1 MKTKSLGKLRS
12 ILLTIMIMSLIMTA
26 TFTSSCF
33 LVPVLRQVAG
43 DLAGNSDSTD
53 TSDASGTGAQSEA
66 SGEADAIQALKDIDF
81 EMFADGITSDTL
93 TLHFSVKDPATLNLK
108 VPVISFGDVSKAKA
122 DEIIARF
129 IEYQA
134 ALAKIDYEKLPAQ
147 YHILYDV
154 IEYDLQEGI
163 DYQKYY
169 YYSSP
174 FNSIT
179 GLQTELPLV
188 LSEYT
193 FRNKA
198 DIDQYLLLLAD
209 LDRYYSDLMV
219 FETVRADKGLG
230 VSDVNL
236 QKVIDSCN
244 SFLAD
249 KDNHFLI
256 SSFAERLDTVEGLTD
271 SEKAEYIVQNQTVLD
286 AHVFPAYQILI
297 DGFTGLM
304 GTGVNEGGL
313 CNLPGGKAYYSLLLK
328 SDTSSDAYV
337 NTVSKQ
343 IEKAITDE
351 MDIITSAPTDSAFSD
366 AYANYN
372 FSEGTIQQN
381 LDYCEAA
388 IAVDFPAIM
397 SHNVTLK
404 EVPSALEAFFS
415 PAAYLSCPI
424 DDPTDNV
431 IVTNTA
437 ALAGY
442 QNVLETVAHEGYP
455 GHMYEAIYHAQNI
468 SSYYQRSASFIGY
481 SEGWAEYAA
490 GYILSNADYDQTL
503 VAYINAESQII
514 NILLP
519 SRIDIGVNS
528 ENWSLDDVNNYV
540 SGFGLNQDYADYCYN
555 VAIEIPCYYMP
566 YCVGHLNTENIIAD
580 AKDKL
585 GNSVTL
591 SEINKAY
598 LDIGPAPF
606 QIVGKY
612 MDLYIQNGQE

>member
-1 MKTKSLGKLRS
+1 MKTKSLGTIRS
-12 ILLTIMIMSLIMTA
+12 ILLTIMILSLIMTS

-33 LVPVLRQVAG
+33 LVPVLRQAAG
-43 DLAGNSDSTD
+43 DTSGFSDSTD
-53 TSDASGTGAQSEA
+53 TSGASETDAQTETS
-66 SGEADAIQALKDIDF
+66 ADGDAVQALKDIDF
-81 EMFADGITSDTL
+81 QLFTDGITSDTL
-93 TLHFSVKDPATLNLK
+93 TMHFSVRDPAALDLQEPA
-108 VPVISFGDVSKAKA
+108 VSLGDVSKEKA
-122 DEIIARF
+122 DETIARF
-129 IEYQA
+129 KAYQDD
-134 ALAKIDYEKLPAQ
+134 LAKIDYDKLPEQ
-147 YHILYDV
+147 YHVMFDV
-154 IEYDLQEGI
+154 IEYDLQEAT

-193 FRNKA
+193 LGSKA
-198 DIDQYLLLLAD
+198 DIDEYLLLLSD
-209 LDRYYSDLMV
+209 LDRYYTDLMV
-219 FETVRADKGLG
+219 FETARANEGFG
-230 VSDVNL
+230 ASDVNL

-249 KDNHFLI
+249 KENHFLI
-256 SSFAERLDTVEGLTD
+256 SSFAERLDTVEGITD
-271 SEKAEYIVQNQTVLD
+271 TEKADYIAQNQSILD
-286 AHVFPAYQILI
+286 ADVFPAYQILI
-297 DGFTGLM
+297 DGFSGLM

-328 SDTSSDAYV
+328 SAISSDSSV
-337 NTVSKQ
+337 NTVIKQ
-343 IEKAITDE
+343 IEQAISDE
-351 MDIITSAPTDSAFSD
+351 MDIISSAPTDSDFDD
-366 AYANYN
+366 AYASYN

-381 LDYCEAA
+381 LDYCDSA

-397 SHNVTLK
+397 DHNVTLK

-431 IVTNTA
+431 IITNTT

-468 SSYYQRSASFIGY
+468 ESYYQRSASFIGY

-490 GYILSNADYDQTL
+490 GYILSHSDYDQTL
-503 VAYINAESQII
+503 VSYIAAENQII

-519 SRIDIGVNS
+519 SRIDIGVNY
-528 ENWSLDDVNNYV
+528 ENWTADDVNDYV
-540 SGFGLNQDYADYCYN
+540 SEIGLNQDYADYCYN

-566 YCVGHLNTENIIAD
+566 YCVGHLNTEDIIAN

-585 GNSVTL
+585 GDSVSL
-591 SEINKAY
+591 SEINEAY
-598 LDIGPAPF
+598 LNIGPAPF
-606 QIVGKY
+606 QIIGKY
-612 MDLYIQNGQE
+612 MDIYIQNKEE